1 MWFWKKS
8 FSRTLSVPS
17 KAEDL
22 YEVLDFISS
31 CLSRS
36 SPSKEVISQ
45 LQLVVEEVFVNIS
58 KYAYQPPGSGDVK
71 ITCAVEKE
79 MMKVTLTFEDSGQA
93 FDPLQKPDPDTSEP
107 LDDRKIG
114 GLGIFLVKNHV
125 DGISY
130 RREDGKN
137 ILTIEKSIANH
148 C

>member
-71 ITCAVEKE
+71 ITCAVEKA